1 MPASNH
7 FRKLLKAD
15 SSAALP
21 TTEDAVDA
29 LFDSYRV
36 RRDARPAR
44 SVRSS
49 KPTADRLELSA
60 AILWFHTHVND
71 PGPAL
76 DGLPFEMKEKL
87 VECFV
92 PDFVDFAGD
101 PKWPTKLSSFFKF
114 ATPSDSTPQKRAA
127 RSARAQASAGN
138 SLGAASDHRV
148 NKGVP
153 SGWDDDLDSEV
164 EGIGGAS
171 ADLSGG
177 PDFASTGF
185 GPGGSGPGDSD
196 LDEAGKKKHKKS
208 KKKKS
213 NKKKKSKHS
222 KKHQSGSSSS
232 SSSDSSPSDAES
244 GAAPPPSASWSLP
257 AVLSDTKEFAARV
270 EAAYGGPEI
279 AWVPSDDLIRCL
291 TPTDWLGRLYLS
303 GTKSGK
309 SLRDYEKYLKPVLK
323 TEDRNDPLW
332 VHRLSLGYVRDNG
345 FELDAK
351 HLALV
356 AVGESPSDFAGS
368 GGFRDSEGLKSY
380 LKAVKGLQ
388 KQWSLIQ
395 QASDQGVDPG
405 EAVYGNFRSQFLGMY
420 TRRYA
425 RMHSQLLEYTS
436 SADKALRLGSRE
448 VLSHSARQCLEIK
461 DYLQKFFDDVSSR
474 AGTVGAGWSF
484 QQRAA
489 FVHSRVGSVFGRAV
503 RVFLE
508 SEGAASLPATEGS
521 AGAAA
526 LGGSPAVP
534 QALLAHAASPWP
546 VAASPHLSAPAPVSS
561 WGPPPPYFP
570 PGPPPSALPGYA
582 LSAGALGVSPAP
594 VSLPPQGSQPPAV
607 PHPFDGVHGPGAGS
621 SGGQQRAAKRTLQVA
636 FDGAGQGG
644 SGAAAGA
651 GRGDGL
657 ASAGGVQAIP
667 SAARVRFDPVV
678 RTELQQGGGG
688 EGQGHLAQPAH
699 VWILGKYA
707 PHAGPGALQPECTC
721 WKKYDVQHQRAIGA
735 HARWDCPL
743 RYIAQCGHCPGF
755 TASGLRQRS
764 SWIDHDTMTADTVA
778 EWKRLIEARDLKPA
792 RGVRGAPSFP

>member
-36 RRDARPAR
+36 RPDARPAR

-49 KPTADRLELSA
+49 KPTADRLELAA

-76 DGLPFEMKEKL
+76 DSLPFDMKEKL

-92 PDFVDFAGD
+92 PDFVIFAGD
-101 PKWPTKLSSFFKF
+101 PKWQAKLSSFFKF
-114 ATPSDSTPQKRAA
+114 AAPSDSTPQKRAA
-127 RSARAQASAGN
+127 RSARAQASAGD
-138 SLGAASDHRV
+138 SLGAASDQRV
-148 NKGVP
+148 DKGVP
-153 SGWDDDLDSEV
+153 SGRDDDLDSEV
-164 EGIGGAS
+164 EGSRGAS

-185 GPGGSGPGDSD
+185 GLGDSD
-196 LDEAGKKKHKKS
+196 PDGAGKKKHKKS

-222 KKHQSGSSSS
+222 KKHS
-232 SSSDSSPSDAES
+232 SSSDSSSSDAES
-244 GAAPPPSASWSLP
+244 GAAPPPPAAWSLP
-257 AVLSDTKEFAARV
+257 AVLSDSKEFAARV
-270 EAAYGGPEI
+270 EAAYGGPKI
-279 AWVPSDDLIRCL
+279 AWVPSVDLIRGL
-291 TPTDWLGRLYLS
+291 KPTGWLGRLYLS

-309 SLRDYEKYLKPVLK
+309 SLRDYEKYLNPVV
-323 TEDRNDPLW
+323 TAEDRNDPLW

-368 GGFRDSEGLKSY
+368 GGFRDSDGLETY
-380 LKAVKGLQ
+380 LKAVKGLR

-420 TRRYA
+420 SRRYA
-425 RMHSQLLEYTS
+425 SMHSQLLVFTS
-436 SADKALRLGSRE
+436 SADSAVRLGSRE

-474 AGTVGAGWSF
+474 AGTVGADWSF

-489 FVHSRVGSVFGRAV
+489 FVNSRVGIVFGRAV
-503 RVFLE
+503 QVFLE
-508 SEGAASLPATEGS
+508 SEGAASL
-521 AGAAA
+521 AAA
-526 LGGSPAVP
+526 AGPARAAAPGGTPTAP
-534 QALLAHAASPWP
+534 QALPAHAASPWLVP
-546 VAASPHLSAPAPVSS
+546 ASPHLGAPAPVSP

-570 PGPPPSALPGYA
+570 PGAPPSVSPGYA
-582 LSAGALGVSPAP
+582 LPAGAFGVSTAP
-594 VSLPPQGSQPPAV
+594 VSFHPQAVQPPAV
-607 PHPFDGVHGPGAGS
+607 PHPIDGVHGPGAGS
-621 SGGQQRAAKRTLQVA
+621 SGGQQRAVKRTLQVA
-636 FDGAGQGG
+636 LDGAGQGG
-644 SGAAAGA
+644 PGAAAGA

-657 ASAGGVQAIP
+657 GPAGAGPAPP
-667 SAARVRFDPVV
+667 SSARVRFDPAVK
-678 RTELQQGGGG
+678 TEPQHGGGG
-688 EGQGHLAQPAH
+688 DGLQGHLAQPAH
-699 VWILGKYA
+699 VWLLGKYA
-707 PHAGPGALQPECTC
+707 PHAGPRPLQPECSC
-721 WKKYDVQHQRAIGA
+721 WRKFDVQHQRAIGA

-743 RYIAQCGHCPGF
+743 RYFAQCGHCPGF
-755 TASGLRQRS
+755 TADGLRQRS
-764 SWIDHDTMTADTVA
+764 SWIDNDTMTAETVA
-778 EWKRLIEARDLKPA
+778 EWKRLIEIKDLKPA
-792 RGVRGAPSFP
+792 RAVRGAPSFP